1 MKDRLKE
8 IRTDL
13 GMTQEEFA
21 RDTKKNRGSIASYET
36 GRVIPDGTFVEL
48 LAVKYGYSE
57 DWILTGKEPK
67 KTAKDLGIEMG
78 EIVMASARHDPEEV
92 DAYIQSFFRGWPTA
106 DRLIF
111 YEILRRNL
119 PNLCQP
125 GGQMPREVS
134 AYAEGYR
141 AAQEVY
147 SSEHPDKKDPE

>member
-1 MKDRLKE
+1 MKDRLKK
-8 IRTDL
+8 IRTEL

-21 RDTKKNRGSIASYET
+21 KDTKKSRDQISNYEV
-36 GRVIPDGTFVEL
+36 GRVVPDGTFIQL

-57 DWILTGKEPK
+57 EWILTGKEPK
-67 KTAKDLGIEMG
+67 KTARDLGIEMG

-119 PNLCQP
+119 PNLRQP
-125 GGQMPREVS
+125 GGQTPKEVA

-147 SSEHPDKKDPE
+147 STEPADKKDPE